1 FLYFGFVSGENY
13 NVLDF
18 GAKGDGKTDDSKA
31 FIKAWKTMCGD
42 EGDTKTIL
50 VPSSQTFLLQPL
62 QFQGPCGSSPVFQ
75 MDGEIVAPSDESL
88 WLNLDQKSK
97 KWISFSNVNDLTVVG
112 SGSIN
117 GFGSSFWESLDFNNC
132 NNLKI
137 SGITSKDSPRNHISI
152 DSCNIVMISNIQL
165 FAPET
170 SPNTDGIDISTSTN
184 VDISK
189 STIGT
194 GDDCI
199 ALNTG
204 CVNINITEIV
214 CGPGHGISIG
224 SLGANGQVAKVE
236 NVQVTHCIFNK
247 TTNGARIKTCQGGE
261 GYVKHIYFE
270 HITIIDAK
278 NPIIIDQ
285 HYVDK
290 GHSSFESNKD
300 SEAVAISDV
309 KFIDFHGTTPNENI
323 ITLNCSKIKP
333 CKNIVFNDINIT
345 TEEGGKP
352 KSDCN
357 YVMGN
362 SEWHYL

>member
-1 FLYFGFVSGENY
+1 ENILHIMFFVNFLYFGIVNCKIY

-18 GAKGDGKTDDSKA
+18 GVEGDGQIDDSKA
-31 FIKAWKTMCGD
+31 FIEAWKTMCGD

-50 VPSSQTFLLQPL
+50 IPSGHTFLLQPL
-62 QFQGPCGSSPVFQ
+62 QFEGPCGSSPVFQ
-75 MDGEIVAPSDESL
+75 MDGDIVAPSEQRLGLD
-88 WLNLDQKSK
+88 LNQKYH
-97 KWISFSNVNDLTVVG
+97 KWIAFSNVNDLTVFG

-117 GFGSSFWESLDFNNC
+117 GFGSSFWEGNEVNRPTAMDFHNC
-132 NNLKI
+132 NNLNI

-152 DSCNIVMISNIQL
+152 NSCNNVVISNIQL
-165 FAPET
+165 FAPEK

-184 VDISK
+184 VTISK

-204 CVNINITEIV
+204 SVNINITEIV

-247 TTNGARIKTCQGGE
+247 TSNGARIKTWQGGE
-261 GYVKHIYFE
+261 GYAKHIYFE
-270 HITIIDAK
+270 HITVIDVI

-285 HYVDK
+285 QYIDK
-290 GHSSFESNKD
+290 RHINFEAEKD

-309 KFIDFHGTTPNENI
+309 KFIDFHGTSPNEKF

-333 CKNIVFNDINIT
+333 CKNIVVNGIDIV
-345 TEEGGKP
+345 TEG
-352 KSDCN
+352 
-357 YVMGN
+357 
-362 SEWHYL
+362 